1 LPIWNVFPKRWQSRM
16 EGFVGFP
23 AGRVRFTPVPDLF
36 FSELLPQIDSMTELK
51 VSLHVIW
58 RLARKKGRLR
68 CVRRAELIGDGVL
81 LRGLQA
87 PGQTPEHL
95 VEEGLEQAVARGTL
109 LHLTLRSEEGQE
121 QSWYFLNSEQGR
133 QAVDEVRQGELVL
146 DSSTVLEEPQVD
158 VERPNIFVL
167 YEQNI
172 GLLQPMIAEE
182 LQEAEESYP
191 AEWIEEAFRVAAGH
205 NVRKWRYIHAIL
217 ERWAAEGKDDGETGR
232 GSEEDRYRY
241 ITGKYKDYVK
251 H

>member
-1 LPIWNVFPKRWQSRM
+1 MP
-16 EGFVGFP
+16 
-23 AGRVRFTPVPDLF
+23 
-36 FSELLPQIDSMTELK
+36 ELK
-51 VSLHVIW
+51 VTLHVIW
-58 RLARKKGRLR
+58 LLARKKGPLR
-68 CVRRAELIGDGVL
+68 CVRRAELLGDGVL
-81 LRGLQA
+81 LRGLQV
-87 PGQTPEHL
+87 PGQKPEQL

-109 LHLTLRSEEGQE
+109 LLLTLRSEGGQH

-133 QAVDEVRQGELVL
+133 RAVDEVRQGELVL
-146 DSSTVLEEPQVD
+146 DSSAVFEEPQVD
-158 VERPNIFVL
+158 VGRPNIFVL

-182 LQEAEESYP
+182 LQEAEDSYP
-191 AEWIEEAFRVAAGH
+191 AEWIEEAFKIAAEQ

-241 ITGKYKDYVK
+241 ITGRYKDYVK

>member
-1 LPIWNVFPKRWQSRM
+1 M

-23 AGRVRFTPVPDLF
+23 AGRVRSTPVPDLF
-36 FSELLPQIDSMTELK
+36 FSELLPQIDSMAELK

-58 RLARKKGRLR
+58 LLARKKGHLR
-68 CVRRAELIGDGVL
+68 CVRREELLGDGVL
-81 LRGLQA
+81 LRGLQV
-87 PGQTPEHL
+87 PGQMPEHL
-95 VEEGLEQAVARGTL
+95 VEEGLDKAVARGTL
-109 LHLTLRSEEGQE
+109 LHLALRSEDGQE

-133 QAVDEVRQGELVL
+133 QSVDEVRQGEVVL
-146 DSSTVLEEPQVD
+146 DSSAVLEEPQVEA
-158 VERPNIFVL
+158 ERPNIFVL

-182 LQEAEESYP
+182 LREAEDSYP
-191 AEWIEEAFRVAAGH
+191 AEWIEEAFKIAAQQ

-232 GSEEDRYRY
+232 DSEEDRYRY